1 MLISL
6 RKNGKDENDYLKYCS
21 DNTGYNTEPDNNHA
35 SMKLLLNY
43 LIQQNQQLTKI
54 ISQNNKAMLKIIA
67 TSVSISTTVSALITL
82 LLKLILK

>member
-1 MLISL
+1 MLILS
-6 RKNGKDENDYLKYCS
+6 RKNGKNENDYSEYYS
-21 DNTGYNTEPDNNHA
+21 SNTEYNSEPNNT